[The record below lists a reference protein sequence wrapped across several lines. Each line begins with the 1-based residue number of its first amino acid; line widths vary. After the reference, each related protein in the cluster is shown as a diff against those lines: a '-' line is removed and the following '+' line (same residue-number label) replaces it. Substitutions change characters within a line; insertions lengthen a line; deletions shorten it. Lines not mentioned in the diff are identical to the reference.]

1 MKAWSF
7 VTPSPSGAALSRR
20 EYALNKKP
28 WGVWKCW
35 ELGTVCGTGTWDQ
48 CWVPVLVL
56 VGFCV
61 MLAANNG
68 VGFFL
73 MAPVW
78 KCVIL
83 TWQPVGELSLL
94 RWG

>member
-1 MKAWSF
+1 M
-7 VTPSPSGAALSRR
+7 
-20 EYALNKKP
+20 
-28 WGVWKCW
+28 
-35 ELGTVCGTGTWDQ
+35 CGTGTWDQ
-48 CWVPVLVL
+48 CRVPVLVL

-68 VGFFL
+68 VFFL
-73 MAPVW
+73 VAPAW

-94 RWG
+94 HWGGQLAWGGTKAGGEALIQ